1 MNEQDC
7 VVVTVYS
14 YNIHLIILNDLSVF
28 QHVQICVFQLSYFI
42 VFTKTHACMAPGV
55 FSAEFAD
62 GSMTLQFHEITT
74 AYY

>member
-1 MNEQDC
+1 MSRYVPFNC
-7 VVVTVYS
+7 VIS
-14 YNIHLIILNDLSVF
+14 LCSNL
-28 QHVQICVFQLSYFI
+28 
-42 VFTKTHACMAPGV
+42 FTKTHACMAPGV